1 MDIMQVLRP
10 LEQLERKLAELYQW
24 FADLFENDSDAAFTF
39 HRMFLEER
47 THMNLIEYQRRLA
60 RGNPGAFGDIFVDLT
75 GVEKAI
81 ASIDAFRSNGG
92 SPTLDRAVQL
102 ALELESGAAN
112 THLRSAIRQSSPDM
126 ARLLDSLGKGDRQH
140 QRALRQLAERR
151 GLV

>member
-1 MDIMQVLRP
+1 MDILQVLRP
-10 LEQLERKLAELYQW
+10 LEQLERKLAEFYQW
-24 FADLFENDSDAAFTF
+24 LADLFEADSEVAFTF

-47 THMNLIEYQRRLA
+47 THVNLIEYQRRLA
-60 RGNPGAFGDIFVDLT
+60 RGNPGAFGDIEVDLA

-81 ASIDAFRSNGG
+81 ATIDALRDNGG
-92 SPTLDRAVQL
+92 PPSLERAVRV
-102 ALELESGAAN
+102 ALELESGAAL

-151 GLV
+151 GLA